1 MKNFFINITK
11 RYAVRIFHFSL
22 IIFLINISSI
32 NAQEQPPAKV
42 VVAEITREVV
52 TENRSFIGLLGF
64 NRTSNA
70 SSDVSGLVEKV
81 LVEEGNKINKGD
93 LLIKLDTEILDQEI
107 NLRKTRIEQAQ
118 LSIELAQK
126 NLTRLE
132 TLLSKMGTSEKNYDD
147 AKFAFQNS
155 QLEKKSSEVEL
166 EKLLIQKRK
175 SDIRAPFNGI
185 ILEKNIEA
193 GDWVQ
198 QGKQLFAIGSLE
210 DIIIRVPVEESILQ
224 FVTPGAE
231 IPLSINALDRE
242 VTGTI
247 TRINPVADAR
257 TKNIFIE
264 VGIPAFDDMVANMS
278 ATVYIPTSKKLELS
292 IIPRDALIKFQGKDF
307 VYTVKEGK
315 ASILPVN
322 IVTFLGNKVGAD
334 NPYFVSGMPVVIE
347 GNERLRPD
355 QAVTVEGAN

>member
-1 MKNFFINITK
+1 M
-11 RYAVRIFHFSL
+11 RIFHF
-22 IIFLINISSI
+22 FLIFIVLGFSSI

-42 VVAEITREVV
+42 VVAEITREIV

-64 NRTSNA
+64 DRTSKV
-70 SSDVSGLVEKV
+70 SSDFSGLVNKV
-81 LVEEGNKINKGD
+81 LVKEGDKINKGE
-93 LLIKLDTEILDQEI
+93 LLIQLDTEILDQEI
-107 NLRKTRIEQAQ
+107 VLRKTRIEQAQ
-118 LSIELAQK
+118 LSIELARK
-126 NLTRLE
+126 NLARLE

-147 AKFAFQNS
+147 AQFAFQNS
-155 QLEKKSSEVEL
+155 QLEKKSSELEL

-175 SDIRAPFNGI
+175 SGIKAPFDGI
-185 ILEKNIEA
+185 ILEKNVES

-210 DIIIRVPVEESILQ
+210 EIIIRVPVEESILQ
-224 FVTPGAE
+224 FVTPGSE
-231 IPLSINALDRE
+231 VPVTINAFNRE
-242 VTGTI
+242 MTGSI
-247 TRINPVADAR
+247 SRIDPVADAR
-257 TKNIFIE
+257 TKNVFIE
-264 VGIPAFDDMVANMS
+264 VSIPSFDDMVANMS
-278 ATVYIPTSKKLELS
+278 ATVYIPTSAKLELS

-334 NPYFVSGMPVVIE
+334 NPYFVPGMVVVIE

-355 QAVTVEGAN
+355 QPVTVEGAN

>member
-1 MKNFFINITK
+1 M
-11 RYAVRIFHFSL
+11 RIFHFFL
-22 IIFLINISSI
+22 IIFLLSISSI

-42 VVAEITREVV
+42 VIAEITREVV
-52 TENRSFIGLLGF
+52 AENRSFIGLLDF
-64 NRTSNA
+64 NRTSNV

-81 LVEEGNKINKGD
+81 LVEEGKKVKKGD
-93 LLIKLDTEILDQEI
+93 LLIQLDTEILDQEI
-107 NLRKTRIEQAQ
+107 DLRKTRIKQAQ

-175 SDIRAPFNGI
+175 SDIKAPFDGV
-185 ILEKNIEA
+185 ILEKNIES

-210 DIIIRVPVEESILQ
+210 DIIIRVPVEESILR
-224 FVTPGAE
+224 FITPGTE
-231 IPLSINALDRE
+231 IPLTINAFDRE
-242 VTGTI
+242 MTGTI
-247 TRINPVADAR
+247 IRINPVADVR
-257 TKNIFIE
+257 TKNVFIE
-264 VGIPAFDDMVANMS
+264 VSISAFDNMVANMS
-278 ATVYIPTSKKLELS
+278 ATVYIPTSEKLELS

-307 VYTVKEGK
+307 VYSIKDGK

-322 IVTFLGNKVGAD
+322 IVTFLGNKIGAD
-334 NPYFVSGMPVVIE
+334 NPYFVPGMPVVIE

-355 QAVTVEGAN
+355 QPVMVEGAN